1 MKHFQC
7 PFSECVNDYFVV
19 FDSRQKALEHMQIK
33 HKCTI
38 NVADSKL
45 KQHCNDNIDPF
56 THREIGN
63 YYENP
68 FYVESYVKSLHERE
82 ENYIKTKKEILTNN
96 LVEKQINKGSSSW
109 NNQSNKYGKYN
120 KYGKGYD
127 KYTNDS
133 YFEKNNN
140 YKYAVKEYGEEESK
154 LNHNN
159 TSNYNQSNMGVQ
171 VKAPQ
176 KPILKID
183 NYASFF
189 EQYYKEVKK
198 YIMDKITSKDFE
210 EKDII
215 IPKEQGYQLIVIID
229 KNKNEENA
237 ELKYLTNFG
246 FGFSLVDEIL
256 NCFANTKGYYLRDTL
271 SRIPLS
277 KLLILYKYLNICQLK
292 ASGGFFRHGKY

>member
-19 FDSRQKALEHMQIK
+19 FESRQKALEHMTIK
-33 HKCTI
+33 HKCNI
-38 NVADSKL
+38 NTADAKL
-45 KQHCNDNIDPF
+45 KQHCNDKTDPF
-56 THREIGN
+56 TNKEISN
-63 YYENP
+63 YYEQP
-68 FYVESYVKSLHERE
+68 FDVESYVKVLRERE
-82 ENYIKTKKEILTNN
+82 DQYIKIRKENAVNN
-96 LVEKQINKGSSSW
+96 VVEKQINKGASW
-109 NNQSNKYGKYN
+109 KSQNNKYGKYS
-120 KYGKGYD
+120 KYDKGYN
-127 KYTNDS
+127 KNSNDN
-133 YFEKNNN
+133 YFEKSKDP
-140 YKYAVKEYGEEESK
+140 YKVVVKEYGAVNGSSF
-154 LNHNN
+154 NN
-159 TSNYNQSNMGVQ
+159 SNNYNQSNTGSQ

-176 KPILKID
+176 KAVLKID
-183 NYASFF
+183 NYQSYF

-237 ELKYLTNFG
+237 ELKYITNFG

-256 NCFANTKGYYLRDTL
+256 NCFANTNGYYLRDTL

-277 KLLILYKYLNICQLK
+277 KLLILYKYLDICNLK
-292 ASGGFFRHGKY
+292 ASGGFYRHGK